1 LLQCNDTR
9 IALQGFAEMPPL
21 DAAPD
26 ADLSMTAGEPA
37 SSPLSAG
44 QIAALVGMVVRTLAR
59 GQSVTVMSE
68 GRMLAR
74 YLPTPAE
81 IAEDES
87 GGTKERAGRKP

>member
-1 LLQCNDTR
+1 
-9 IALQGFAEMPPL
+9 MPPL

-26 ADLSMTAGEPA
+26 ADLPMTSGEPA
-37 SSPLSAG
+37 SSPLSAS
-44 QIAALVGMVVRTLAR
+44 QIAALVGMVVGALAR

-81 IAEDES
+81 DEGDGS
-87 GGTKERAGRKP
+87 KDETGRKP

>member
-1 LLQCNDTR
+1 
-9 IALQGFAEMPPL
+9 MPPL
-21 DAAPD
+21 DAAPH
-26 ADLSMTAGEPA
+26 ADPPMTSGEPT

-44 QIAALVGMVVRTLAR
+44 QIAALVRMVAETLAR

-81 IAEDES
+81 GES
-87 GGTKERAGRKP
+87 GD